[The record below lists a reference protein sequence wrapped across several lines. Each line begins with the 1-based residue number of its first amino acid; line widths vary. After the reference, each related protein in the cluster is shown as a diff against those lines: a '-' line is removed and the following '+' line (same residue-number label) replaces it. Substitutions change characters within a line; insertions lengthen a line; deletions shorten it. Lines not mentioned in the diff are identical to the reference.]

1 MPLYHLHQVATWTD
15 QQVSRKLKSV
25 SADHSDS
32 LVIKIYETVSAT
44 FGGNILPGL
53 GCIIHGLILIG
64 KD

>member
-1 MPLYHLHQVATWTD
+1 MTD
-15 QQVSRKLKSV
+15 QQVSQKLKSV
-25 SADHSDS
+25 FADHSDS

-44 FGGNILPGL
+44 FGGDIFPGL